1 MTQDSPEMS
10 KLKLELS
17 GHIGTEAY
25 HRLSIA
31 PTLATDGVKDLAETA
46 QAYWLI
52 SDLSI
57 VASMKF
63 KNVPFQL
70 WEIKVA
76 EDHTAALTMR
86 EDTGLPAKY
95 TQKYEYTDFPV
106 GAFSMYLIDN
116 VLMLPSEY

>member
-1 MTQDSPEMS
+1 MKDSLEML
-10 KLKLELS
+10 KLKSDLA
-17 GHIGTEAY
+17 GYIGTDQY
-25 HRLSIA
+25 HKLSIV
-31 PTLATDGVKDLAETA
+31 PVNCTDGVKGFADLA

-52 SDLSI
+52 SDLTI
-57 VASMKF
+57 VAHMKY

-106 GAFSMYLIDN
+106 GSFKLYLIDG
-116 VLMLPSEY
+116 VLLLPSEY